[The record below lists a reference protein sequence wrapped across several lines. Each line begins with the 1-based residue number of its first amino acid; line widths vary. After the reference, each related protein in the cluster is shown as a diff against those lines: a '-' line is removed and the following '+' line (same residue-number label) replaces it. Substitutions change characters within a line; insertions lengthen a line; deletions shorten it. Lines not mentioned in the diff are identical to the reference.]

1 MVPTLDDTIAAIASA
16 PGGAARGVVRI
27 SGPSTREV
35 CDAFFTPSE
44 PDNWQQT
51 HSARRHTG
59 TWQLDRDPGPPLQL
73 PVELYLWPT
82 PRSYTG
88 QPAAELHT
96 VGSPPVLER
105 LLAELLTRGPRMA
118 RAGEF
123 TLRAFLAGRIDLVQA
138 EAVLGV
144 IEAEDHRE
152 LEIALRQLAGGLSGP
167 LATLRTTLIDLL
179 ADLEAGLDFAD
190 EDIEFVSRE
199 ERGNRLTLLQ
209 SELATIRRQAHDRS
223 ESSGRRRVV
232 IAGLPNAGKSTLLN
246 ALTGQSLA
254 LTSPLSGTTRDTV
267 SAEVDF
273 DGVRLELVDTA
284 GWETSSENGIAEIEQ
299 LAQQQRDAQ
308 LAPAALIVWCTAA
321 DATDSQHLARD
332 LRARRQL
339 EDRGTPLLPILTR
352 ADLATTPPSAA
363 PCLSA
368 VTGDG
373 LDAFRTAVVDALSRG
388 GNVDLNLVGSTTARS
403 GDALRRAQL
412 ALDNAAELEEELLVA
427 VEIREALGE
436 LAVVLGTVYTD
447 DVLDR
452 VFSRFCIGK

>member
-1 MVPTLDDTIAAIASA
+1 MALTLDDTIAAIASA

-35 CDAFFTPSE
+35 CDELFTPGD
-44 PDNWQQT
+44 PDDWQRAAT
-51 HSARRHTG
+51 ARRHTG

-73 PVELYLWPT
+73 PVDLYLWPT
-82 PRSYTG
+82 VRSYTG

-105 LLAELLTRGPRMA
+105 LLEELLTRGPRMA

-152 LEIALRQLAGGLSGP
+152 LEVALRQLAGGLSGR
-167 LATLRTTLIDLL
+167 LASLRATLIDLL

-199 ERGNRLTLLQ
+199 EREDRLKLLRA
-209 SELATIRRQAHDRS
+209 ELATIHHQARDRS

-232 IAGLPNAGKSTLLN
+232 LAGLPNAGKSTLLN
-246 ALTGQSLA
+246 ALTGRAVA
-254 LTSPLSGTTRDTV
+254 LTSPLPGTTRDTIR
-267 SAEVDF
+267 AEIDF
-273 DGVRLELVDTA
+273 DGIPLELVDTA
-284 GWETSSENGIAEIEQ
+284 GWETCLENGIAEIER
-299 LAQQQRDAQ
+299 LAQQQREDQ
-308 LAPAALIVWCTAA
+308 MAPAALVVWCTAA
-321 DATDSQHLARD
+321 DATDTEHLARD
-332 LRARRQL
+332 RRARRQL
-339 EDRGTPLLPILTR
+339 EERGTPLLSILTR
-352 ADLATTPPSAA
+352 GDLAAPPSAGL
-363 PCLSA
+363 CLSA
-368 VTGDG
+368 LTGEG
-373 LDAFRTAVVDALSRG
+373 LDDFRAAAVDALSRTG
-388 GNVDLNLVGSTTARS
+388 HGDLNLVGSTTARS
-403 GDALRRAQL
+403 RDALRRADL
-412 ALDNAAELEEELLVA
+412 ALKNATEVEEELLVA
-427 VEIREALGE
+427 VEIREALEE